1 MAKKNGSLF
10 DATEPVSEEK
20 VEQEVKEE
28 PKKQPIKKEGGTRVS

>member
-10 DATEPVSEEK
+10 DTTEPVSEEK

-28 PKKQPIKKEGGTRVS
+28 PKKQPIKKEGGTRAN

>member
-10 DATEPVSEEK
+10 DTTEPVSEEK

-28 PKKQPIKKEGGTRVS
+28 PKKQNIKKEGGTRAY

>member
-10 DATEPVSEEK
+10 DATESVSEEK

>member
-10 DATEPVSEEK
+10 DTTEPVSEEK

-28 PKKQPIKKEGGTRVS
+28 TEKQPIKKEGGTRAN

>member
-1 MAKKNGSLF
+1 MEKKNGSLF
-10 DATEPVSEEK
+10 DITEPVSEEK